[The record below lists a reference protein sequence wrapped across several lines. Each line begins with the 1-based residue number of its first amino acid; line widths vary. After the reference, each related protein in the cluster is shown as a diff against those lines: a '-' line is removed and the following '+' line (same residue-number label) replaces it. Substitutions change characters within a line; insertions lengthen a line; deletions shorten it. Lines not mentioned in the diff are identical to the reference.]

1 MAKKRDTTAK
11 AASVPATIREPF
23 YTLPPFTV
31 NSVQLSAGQKIDW
44 GLSLLGV
51 PELWKV
57 TRGEGVRVAILD
69 TGISP
74 MHPDLAPAI
83 ELAQDFTNSSSGW
96 SDVAGHGSHT
106 AGTIAARDD
115 DNGVVGIANQ
125 CSLLVGKVL
134 GDDGSGASSWI
145 AKGIR
150 WAADNKADVI
160 SMSLGSPYPDP
171 QIKAAIDYAVGKGVI
186 VVCAAGNEGPGDNT
200 TGFPGSFD
208 NVISVGAIDQSKRI
222 AMFSSRG
229 KVDVAAPGV
238 NILSDWPPRSV
249 ASLSGTSMATP
260 FVSGIVAL
268 MVAKHRK
275 FGGATPV
282 ETPAQV
288 IEHLLKTAVDAG
300 TPGKDAAYGWGIVDP
315 AKALEATSLPPDQL
329 PPAAGPTVAQVT
341 AAVDAAIL
349 RVFSGQV

>member
-1 MAKKRDTTAK
+1 MRSKKANVT
-11 AASVPATIREPF
+11 VPATTVCEPY
-23 YTLPPFTV
+23 YTLPAYTV
-31 NSVQLSAGQKIDW
+31 NSVQLSAGQRIDW

-51 PELWKV
+51 PELWKI
-57 TRGEGVRVAILD
+57 TRGEGVSVAVLD
-69 TGISP
+69 SGATPG
-74 MHPDLAPAI
+74 HPDLEPAI
-83 ELAQDFTNSSSGW
+83 ALVQDFTGSASGY
-96 SDVAGHGSHT
+96 SDQNGHSTHCCGI
-106 AGTIAARDD
+106 IAARD
-115 DNGVVGIANQ
+115 NEGGVVGIANQ

-150 WAADNKADVI
+150 WAVDNKADII

-171 QIKAAIDYAVGKGVI
+171 QMKAAIDYAVGKGVI

-200 TGFPGSFD
+200 TGFPGGFD

-229 KVDVAAPGV
+229 KVDIAAPGI

-249 ASLSGTSMATP
+249 ASLSGTSMACP
-260 FVSGIVAL
+260 HVVGVIAL
-268 MVAKHRK
+268 MIAKHKK

-282 ETPAQV
+282 RTPQQV

-300 TPGKDAAYGWGIVDP
+300 TPGKDPAYGWGIVDP
-315 AKALEATSLPPDQL
+315 AKALEATSLPPDPL
-329 PPAAGPTVAQVT
+329 PPAAGPTAAQVI
-341 AAVDAAIL
+341 AASSAAIT
-349 RVFSGQV
+349 RVFSGQP